1 VDKIIFDEEDLS
13 LLPQVGGLNN
23 LQFSL
28 EYFVDSLNDTFGEI
42 IFSDTTATSE
52 LTHLSGEKTL
62 FLDGENTSYNVLT
75 SHADGQVFVNG
86 GSHNFLQADGNINL
100 NLSDGDVLIYLDN
113 LNEVKSNIE
122 ILQGNLSF
130 AINDSSIGF
139 GEFKIEGDKLYAG
152 ETETGITIESANK
165 GPISISIHNL
175 ATGQEWGFEND
186 FNPDSTS
193 PTEEPS
199 NVKDEAKAELVE
211 NDAASDRVLLS
222 DINDDLIFGDSFDV
236 EFETI
241 SPADFE
247 ILGSGPS
254 LPDGFSLS
262 NFFSESLD
270 LLTADLDEIMASSPD
285 LELISEQNV
294 TDKALKIDDLI
305 DISDYSSL
313 EWASAIEIIE
323 EI

>member
-1 VDKIIFDEEDLS
+1 MDKIIFEEEDLS
-13 LLPQVGGLNN
+13 LLPQVSGLDN

-28 EYFVDSLNDTFGEI
+28 EYFVNSLHDTFGEK
-42 IFSDTTATSE
+42 IFSDTITTSE
-52 LTHLSGEKTL
+52 LTHLSGETTL

-75 SHADGQVFVNG
+75 SRSDGQVFVNG

-100 NLSDGDVLIYLDN
+100 NLSDGNVLIYLDN
-113 LNEVKSNIE
+113 LNDVNSNIE

-139 GEFKIEGDKLYAG
+139 DEFKIEGDKLYAG
-152 ETETGITIESANK
+152 ETETGISIDSANK

-186 FNPDSTS
+186 FNSESS
-193 PTEEPS
+193 PQTEDPS
-199 NVKDEAKAELVE
+199 GANDEAKEE
-211 NDAASDRVLLS
+211 RFEYDFASDTVLLS
-222 DINDDLIFGDSFDV
+222 DINDDLIFDDGFDV
-236 EFETI
+236 EFETV
-241 SPADFE
+241 SPAEFE

-254 LPDGFSLS
+254 HPDGFSLS
-262 NFFSESLD
+262 NFFSESLE

-285 LELISEQNV
+285 LELFSEQNAME
-294 TDKALKIDDLI
+294 KALKIDDLI